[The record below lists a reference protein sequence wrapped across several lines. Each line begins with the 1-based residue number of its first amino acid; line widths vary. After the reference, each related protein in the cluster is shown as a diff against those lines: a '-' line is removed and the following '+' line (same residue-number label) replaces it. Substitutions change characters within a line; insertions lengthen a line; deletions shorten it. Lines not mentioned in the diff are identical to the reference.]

1 MKEVELLKNRKGLM
15 EDDDFAQAVIEQVRL
30 ELAEDPDQ
38 AEEFSDWWS
47 LSVEI
52 QGRVVDINAYS
63 GIYATDEGLHF
74 TIYATIE
81 SGDGTISTDVG
92 TILGR
97 ADVTSEEDTFELCE
111 AYNCYLQEDGSGSFE
126 EVQKRL
132 DELLIELDNY
142 AFIDITEEAKSKI
155 DKNKVQ
161 LSAFMNA
168 TYKKKK

>member
-1 MKEVELLKNRKGLM
+1 MKEIKLLKNRKGVM

-30 ELAEDPDQ
+30 ELADDPDQ

-81 SGDGTISTDVG
+81 SGDGTISTDVNNA
-92 TILGR
+92 LGR
-97 ADVTSEEDTFELCE
+97 ADVTSEEETIKLFGEGVAECVW
-111 AYNCYLQEDGSGSFE
+111 N
-126 EVQKRL
+126 
-132 DELLIELDNY
+132 
-142 AFIDITEEAKSKI
+142 
-155 DKNKVQ
+155 
-161 LSAFMNA
+161 
-168 TYKKKK
+168 